1 MHGKRFL
8 SLVLATFM
16 LLTCLFSLTA
26 SADEL
31 SEAKEQK
38 QNIDKQI
45 NSITQQKKQ
54 EEKEKQ
60 QLEKERNNLLKKE
73 QKENQEYE
81 SLMNEIAELN
91 EIIAELQKA
100 IEQAEENYEKQL
112 ELFKTRLRAMYI
124 NSNETTLDMLLQ
136 SKSLTEFLEKLE
148 LISAISRYDRELIDN
163 LLLAKQEVEYKRK
176 IQEEQ
181 KILAQ
186 KKAEESKQRLETLVA
201 SRADLERQ
209 IEENKERIKQLEKQE
224 QELLKKSQ
232 ELNSLIASLS
242 KRTKYVEGQMVWPL
256 QNTTTITSGFGRRY
270 HPILKKYS
278 THTGID
284 IGGKYGESIL
294 AANKGTVIIAG
305 WQDAYGYTVVIDHGG
320 GITTLYGHCSK
331 LLVKVGDEVK
341 AGQVIAKVG
350 STGWSTG
357 PHLHF
362 EVRVNGEPQNPL
374 NYVKP

>member
-256 QNTTTITSGFGRRY
+256 KNTTTITSGFGRRY

>member
-1 MHGKRFL
+1 
-8 SLVLATFM
+8 
-16 LLTCLFSLTA
+16 LTA